1 MIDKLHEDAFNGNQN
16 TLVAYAKAKNILN
29 YYTKLVKEMEELAQD
44 EAQLYEPR
52 FELEGFEF
60 EKRNGRTMYD
70 FKHIQQW
77 QQLDNARKNLE
88 NDLKNALKLKGKI
101 QMADEDGA
109 EIELPKVTYTKDS
122 LLIKSK

>member
-1 MIDKLHEDAFNGNQN
+1 
-16 TLVAYAKAKNILN
+16 
-29 YYTKLVKEMEELAQD
+29 VKEMEELAQD
-44 EAQLYEPR
+44 EADLYEPR

-77 QQLDNARKNLE
+77 QELDNARKDLE

-109 EIELPKVTYTKDS
+109 EIELPKVSYTKDS